1 MGAAADSARWAVVTG
16 LFRALGAVARVA
28 GDPVG
33 DALSGERFLVDP
45 YPFYDEVRGRGRVVP
60 GRLVW
65 PTADFRLCQAVLRDN
80 RFVKAEGG
88 SSDAPLVFRLA
99 GQRADPRVAHP
110 LLPPSM
116 LAVNP
121 PEHTRYRTLVSK
133 AFTPRAIERL
143 RPQVQAISEELL
155 HAAGAL
161 ETVDL
166 VEDFAGP
173 LPVAVISEILGI
185 SAADRGEFRRLGG
198 ALAKMIDLDI
208 RRWDYVR
215 AMSALRELNSFFDR
229 HIARIR
235 REPGEDILSEL
246 THAEVDGDRLSDH
259 ELKTT
264 AILLLV
270 AGFETTVN
278 LIGTGT
284 TLLLAHPEQRA
295 LLREDGA
302 LWPNAI
308 EEMLRHDPPVQYT
321 GRCATQNAEIDGVL
335 IPKGKMV
342 AVLIGGA
349 NRDPEMFAEPRRFDV
364 TRENARDQLAFAAG
378 IHYCLGA
385 ALARLE
391 GQVALQ
397 TLFDGYDLQPAGA
410 PVRRRTRLLR
420 GYDSI
425 PLKMR
430 RARTPERAG

>member
-1 MGAAADSARWAVVTG
+1 MGAVADSARWAVVTG
-16 LFRALGAVARVA
+16 LFRGLGAAARVA

-33 DALSGERFLVDP
+33 DALSGERFVADP
-45 YPFYDEVRGRGRVVP
+45 YPFYEQVRARGRVAP

-65 PTADFRLCQAVLRDN
+65 STADFRLCQAVLRDS
-80 RFVKAEGG
+80 RFIKAEGG
-88 SSDAPLVFRLA
+88 SSDAPLIFRLA

-121 PEHTRYRTLVSK
+121 PEHTRYRALVSK
-133 AFTPRAIERL
+133 AFTPRAVERL
-143 RPQVQAISEELL
+143 RPRVQAITDDLL
-155 HAAGAL
+155 HAAEAAG
-161 ETVDL
+161 TVDL
-166 VEDFAGP
+166 VEALAGP
-173 LPVAVISEILGI
+173 LPVAVISEVLGI
-185 SAADRGEFRRLGG
+185 DAASRGEFRRLGA

-208 RRWDYVR
+208 SRREYVQ
-215 AMSALRELNSFFDR
+215 AMRALRELNSFFDQ
-229 HIARIR
+229 HIARVR
-235 REPGEDILSEL
+235 RDPGEDILSQL
-246 THAEVDGDRLSDH
+246 TQSEVDGDRLSDH

-278 LIGTGT
+278 LIGNGT

-295 LLREDGA
+295 LLHDDDA

-308 EEMLRHDPPVQYT
+308 DEMLRHDPPVQYT
-321 GRCATQNAEIDGVL
+321 GRCATQDAEVDGVV

-349 NRDPEMFAEPRRFDV
+349 NNDPAVFADPRRFDV
-364 TRENARDQLAFAAG
+364 TRPNAREQLAFAAG

-391 GQVALQ
+391 GEIALQ
-397 TLFDGYDLQPAGA
+397 TLFSRYHLQAAGT

-420 GYDSI
+420 GYDRI
-425 PLKMR
+425 PLQIET
-430 RARTPERAG
+430 APAPERVA

>member
-1 MGAAADSARWAVVTG
+1 METVADSARWAVVAG
-16 LFRALGAVARVA
+16 LFRALGVVARAA

-33 DALSGERFLVDP
+33 DALSGDAFVVDP
-45 YPFYDEVRGRGRVVP
+45 YPFYDEVRGRGRIAP

-65 PTADFRLCQAVLRDN
+65 PTADFRLCQAVLRDSQ
-80 RFVKAEGG
+80 FVKAEGG
-88 SSDAPLVFRLA
+88 SPEAPLIFRLA

-133 AFTPRAIERL
+133 AFTPRAIEQL
-143 RPQVQAISEELL
+143 RPQVQEITDDLL
-155 HAAGAL
+155 HATGAAG
-161 ETVDL
+161 TVDL

-185 SAADRGEFRRLGG
+185 GTADRGEFRRMGA

-208 RRWDYVR
+208 SRRDYVE
-215 AMSALRELNSFFDR
+215 AMRALRELNAFFDR
-229 HIARIR
+229 HIARVR
-235 REPGEDILSEL
+235 RDPGEDILSHL
-246 THAEVDGDRLSDH
+246 TQAEVDGDRLSDH
-259 ELKTT
+259 ELKAT

-284 TLLLAHPEQRA
+284 MLLLAHPEQRR
-295 LLREDGA
+295 LLGDDDT

-308 EEMLRHDPPVQYT
+308 DEMLRYDPPVQYT
-321 GRCATQNAEIDGVL
+321 GRCATQDLELDGVA

-349 NRDPEMFAEPRRFDV
+349 NNDPAVFADPRRFDV
-364 TRENARDQLAFAAG
+364 TRQNARDQLAFAAG
-378 IHYCLGA
+378 IHHCLGA

-391 GQVALQ
+391 GQIALQ
-397 TLFDGYDLQPAGA
+397 ALFDRYDLQLDGKPI
-410 PVRRRTRLLR
+410 RRRTRLLR

-425 PLKMR
+425 PIQLR
-430 RARTPERAG
+430 RARAHEPVG